1 MDPLAILKEFCVNG
15 QLDQVEIQEDRIKF
29 GDKYSF
35 PKQSPTAFKAKD
47 GTGDFYSL
55 ESVTFFIKNITAGG
69 AATGQNMGAYVAA
82 AVRSRAQ
89 QIILQDRQVG
99 VLCGVLVG

>member
-1 MDPLAILKEFCVNG
+1 MCNMSATPL
-15 QLDQVEIQEDRIKF
+15 Q
-29 GDKYSF
+29 
-35 PKQSPTAFKAKD
+35 D

-55 ESVTFFIKNITAGG
+55 ESVTFFIKNIMAGG
-69 AATGQNMGAYVAA
+69 AAMGQNMGAYVAA

-99 VLCGVLVG
+99 PVKHAGAG